1 MDSEKL
7 NEQWRRIYA
16 QVSSYPDVDESQVSA
31 FFSRLEAQAMSNSF
45 LMLTANNDF
54 IKTWVEQN
62 YVPVIQRALLDLTG
76 VSFAVAVAVD
86 PGQEARKAAEPITPA
101 PAQTAAPTPFPTPSP
116 AVAAPPAP
124 VAAPIMTAPTTP
136 EQAGSEAEAAV
147 VENGAGEADVPTS
160 ALTFSNFVIGDSN
173 RYAYSMALEVADKPG
188 QRGFNPLFIYGKSG
202 LGKTHLMRAIQNNIR
217 ETQPYR
223 RTVFVDAAELLN
235 QYAEASATHDREKSS
250 FKNFKSFYEEA
261 DVLFID
267 DVQGLQGKD
276 RTLDIVFQL
285 FNTLTNQGHQ
295 VVLSADRAPKALGI
309 DDRYQSRFA
318 GGALVD
324 IQPPDVETKLGIVKS
339 VLQEIQA
346 HEGLGHLTPSD
357 DIQMCIAEMS
367 GSNIR
372 ELKAAVTTVV
382 SRMNFLD
389 RDDITTTEVRS
400 LLENHF
406 SGGMAR
412 NLVVEDIQHVVEEF
426 YKISHEDLVGRARN
440 RPLVYPRQIAM
451 YLCRQILGIPFSD
464 IAAKF
469 NRDHSTAMHATSVIE
484 GKLQTEWSTQCEIE
498 ALQRTIREL

>member
-7 NEQWRRIYA
+7 NEQWRRICA
-16 QVSSYPDVDESQVSA
+16 QVSSYPDVDESQVAA

-45 LMLTANNDF
+45 LMLTADNDF
-54 IKTWVEQN
+54 IKTWVERN

-76 VSFAVAVAVD
+76 VSFVVAVAVD
-86 PGQEARKAAEPITPA
+86 PGQEARKAAESIAPVPAQAAA
-101 PAQTAAPTPFPTPSP
+101 PAPFPTPSP

-124 VAAPIMTAPTTP
+124 VAAPIMAVPATP
-136 EQAGSEAEAAV
+136 EQGGGEAEAAV
-147 VENGAGEADVPTS
+147 VGNGGDEADMPTS

-173 RYAYSMALEVADKPG
+173 RYAYSMAVEVADKPG

-451 YLCRQILGIPFSD
+451 YLCRQILDIPFSD
-464 IAAKF
+464 IASKF
-469 NRDHSTAMHATSVIE
+469 NRDHSTAMHATGVIE
-484 GKLQTEWSTQCEIE
+484 SKLQTDWDTQCEIE